1 MISELSKRISM
12 FLCRK
17 KIIYADDL
25 EIYKNRLEI
34 SISALIRLS
43 VTVLIGLVFQM
54 FFLSVIFFFLFAV
67 IKLSTRG
74 FNIKSHLNYNLVFS
88 SMACLVLGFTHMTV
102 SVNNYTISIHILLLM
117 LSILIIW
124 RYTPVAEDNDPMDSN
139 KEKSKRSISICL
151 VVLVSI
157 ASCLMLKSYK
167 QTSVLMVFTLL
178 AVAVFIAIL
187 KIIKGGNYNEKD

>member
-17 KIIYADDL
+17 KIIYADDF

-67 IKLSTRG
+67 IKLSTSG

>member
-1 MISELSKRISM
+1 
-12 FLCRK
+12 
-17 KIIYADDL
+17 
-25 EIYKNRLEI
+25 
-34 SISALIRLS
+34 
-43 VTVLIGLVFQM
+43 
-54 FFLSVIFFFLFAV
+54 
-67 IKLSTRG
+67 
-74 FNIKSHLNYNLVFS
+74 
-88 SMACLVLGFTHMTV
+88 MTV

>member
-67 IKLSTRG
+67 IKLSTSG

>member
-1 MISELSKRISM
+1 MISELSKRISL

-17 KIIYADDL
+17 KIIDADDL

-34 SISALIRLS
+34 SISTLTRLT
-43 VTVLIGLVFQM
+43 VTILIGLVFQM

-67 IKLSTRG
+67 IKLSTIG
-74 FNIKSHLNYNLVFS
+74 YHIKSHLNYNLVFS

-102 SVNNYTISIHILLLM
+102 SVDNYTISIHILLLM

-124 RYTPVAEDNDPMDSN
+124 RYTPVVEDNEPMDSN
-139 KEKSKRSISICL
+139 KEKNKRSISICL

-157 ASCLMLKSYK
+157 ASCLIFRSYK

>member
-67 IKLSTRG
+67 IKLSTSG

-88 SMACLVLGFTHMTV
+88 SMACLVLGFTHMAV